1 MQVKKLKLERFRN
14 YESEEFEFNSGV
26 TVIYGDNAQGKT
38 NVLEAVHLFS
48 LAKSHRTHK
57 DKEMILFGSDSGS
70 AVLDFTACGM
80 ENRSEII
87 ISKDARKVIKV
98 NGITIPKISILMG
111 RFNVVLFCPEHL
123 ALVKDQPRGRR
134 KNLDAFI
141 SQLRPNYF
149 SALMQYQKIIAGKNM
164 LLGKSGNF
172 AFEGVLDVWNE
183 KLISVAAEILTYR
196 YEYIKRL
203 ETVMAEVLRDI
214 SSGAEEFSMKYSSCV
229 GDIEGK
235 SADEVKM
242 LLSDKLAKCAAR
254 EREMQKCMVGP
265 HRDDIIFYI
274 NGKEA
279 RAFGSQGQQKTVA
292 LALKLAEVRIIREE
306 IGEYPV
312 LLLDDIMSEL
322 DANRREYVLSEI
334 RDMQVIITAT
344 DKEMFDGLGDDVGY
358 INIVGGSVNS

>member
-1 MQVKKLKLERFRN
+1 MQIKRLSLKSFRN

-26 TVIYGDNAQGKT
+26 TVIYGNNAQGKT

-48 LAKSHRTHK
+48 MGKSHRTHK
-57 DKEMILFGSDSGS
+57 DKEMILFGNDTST
-70 AVLDFTACGM
+70 AVLDFVSCGM
-80 ENRSEII
+80 ENRSEIVI
-87 ISKDARKVIKV
+87 NKDARKLIKV
-98 NGITIPKISILMG
+98 NGILIPKISVLMG

-149 SALMQYQKIIAGKNM
+149 SALLQYQKIVAGKNM

-172 AFEGVLDVWNE
+172 AFDGVLDVWNE
-183 KLISVAAEILTYR
+183 KLVSVAAEILKYR
-196 YEYIKRL
+196 HEYIKRL
-203 ETVMAEVLRDI
+203 EVVMAEVLRDI
-214 SSGAEEFSMKYSSCV
+214 SGGAEEFSMKYNSCV
-229 GDIEGK
+229 GDIDGK
-235 SADEVKM
+235 SSEEIRE
-242 LLSDKLAKCAAR
+242 LLSDKLARSAGR
-254 EREMQKCMVGP
+254 ERELQKCVVGP
-265 HRDDIIFYI
+265 HRDDITFYI

-306 IGEYPV
+306 IGEFPV

-322 DANRREYVLSEI
+322 DGSRRGYILSEI

-344 DKEMFDGLGDDVGY
+344 DRDMFEGLGEDVCY
-358 INIVGGSVNS
+358 IRVESGRVAD